1 MNDPVYP
8 IHLHR
13 RFEQRWAARFAT
25 ATTAAVKPVKLPKN
39 AAKAPRRQT
48 TMATPIVKKA
58 G

>member
-25 ATTAAVKPVKLPKN
+25 ATAAVKPAKLRKN
-39 AAKAPRRQT
+39 ATKAPRRQT
-48 TMATPIVKKA
+48 TMTTPIVKKA